1 MCDKRKEDTIL
12 RGATAWLTV
21 LGAALIAALTAGFIG
36 AARFHASAV
45 PDAETIAEV
54 NGDPVT
60 AAEFRRFLAQQR
72 AAVIDH
78 FTRTRGTVVD
88 ERFWRTE
95 FDGETPADAAK
106 RLALEAAVRF
116 KVELGLAR
124 EHGLIPETS
133 REYLLVEMEKEN
145 ARRSEA
151 ARSGLP
157 VYGPVRFDENGFVEY
172 FLGRIV
178 THLKESMAEREL
190 DATDERLRRHYESI
204 KDELFRLEDEV
215 RYEEF
220 SVSYLADGARVD
232 AGLKE
237 AARET
242 LEAVRQRL
250 ERGETAEAAIR
261 EAEREP
267 ERRGTAE
274 PAARDA
280 EQAGG
285 PGVRHAERLLNG
297 DTARTLYRSLPELYE
312 AVTRLTDAD
321 PVSPVIDDAASGR
334 LVLARLI
341 ERQPQGYRSFEE
353 QKANVRSHYL
363 NIAYDA
369 YVQRLVRNADVM
381 LAEDAYRKIDVNR

>member
-1 MCDKRKEDTIL
+1 MCVERKEDTIL

-21 LGAALIAALTAGFIG
+21 LGAALIAALTAGFFG
-36 AARFHASAV
+36 AARLHDSAV
-45 PDAETIAEV
+45 PDEATIAEV

-72 AAVIDH
+72 AAVIGE
-78 FTRTRGTVVD
+78 FARTRGAVVD
-88 ERFWRTE
+88 ERFWHTE
-95 FDGETPADAAK
+95 FDGVTPAEAAK
-106 RLALEAAVRF
+106 RKALEAAVRF

-133 REYLLVEMEKEN
+133 REYLLAEMEKEN

-157 VYGPVRFDENGFVEY
+157 VYGPVRFDENGFIEY
-172 FLGRIV
+172 YFGRIV
-178 THLKESMAEREL
+178 TCLKEAMAGREL

-204 KDELFRLEDEV
+204 KDTLFRLEDAV

-237 AARET
+237 AAREL

-250 ERGETAEAAIR
+250 DRGETAEAAIR
-261 EAEREP
+261 EAQREL
-267 ERRGTAE
+267 ERRDMTDQAVRE
-274 PAARDA
+274 T
-280 EQAGG
+280 EQSDGH
-285 PGVRHAERLLNG
+285 VIRHAERVLNG
-297 DTARTLYRSLPELYE
+297 DTARALYRSLPELYE
-312 AVTRLTDAD
+312 AVIRLTDAD
-321 PVSPVIDDAASGR
+321 RVSPVIDDIASGR
-334 LVLARLI
+334 WVLARLF

-369 YVQRLVRNADVM
+369 HVQRLVRNADVK
-381 LAEDAYRKIDVNR
+381 LAEDAHRKIDVNR